1 MSDRDTADVPSST
14 DAHAAAAEAFAAR
27 AHSRFE
33 DALVELYVFG
43 STVRGETRGLAS
55 DVDILLVLEDAADQE
70 ATADVLRDLAY
81 DVMLE
86 FGPVVELHVF
96 SESEFEHSRKQGN
109 PFIQHAVHEGR
120 SYA

>member
-1 MSDRDTADVPSST
+1 MSDRDTADASSPS
-14 DAHAAAAEAFAAR
+14 DAHAAAAEAFVAR
-27 AHSRFE
+27 ARSRFE

-43 STVRGETRGLAS
+43 STVRGEARGLAS
-55 DVDILLVLEDAADQE
+55 DVDVLLVLDDAADRE
-70 ATADVLRDLAY
+70 ATADVLRDQAY

-96 SESEFEHSRKQGN
+96 SESEFERSQERGD
-109 PFIQHAVHEGR
+109 PFVQQAVTEGR